1 MFAGRVIVAHFIS
14 VIIPCH
20 NGAATI
26 KRCLATLF
34 ASKYSHFE
42 VIVVDDCSE
51 DDSVAIIKQFPCR
64 LIALDNHVGAAR
76 ARNIGAE
83 QGRGNLLF
91 FTDADCV
98 VKKDTLATAA
108 ISIANSG
115 VDTIVGGT
123 YTKKPY
129 DQGFFSCFQSMYIHY
144 SETKNCTSPDYLA
157 THGLVMPRVIFEK
170 SGGFP
175 ADFMP
180 ILEDVEF
187 SHRMKKRGYRLSI
200 NPHLL
205 VRHIFNYSLQRS
217 LGNAIKKSTFW
228 TLYSIRNK
236 DLTAD
241 SGTASVELKVNVITL
256 FLVLVLAVLSGIM
269 SSFLPIYI
277 AILLVCVNMYLNR
290 NLLKLF
296 YKTEGLL
303 FLIKALLYYLLI
315 YPFAVGIGACRGM
328 LLHATGK
335 YK

>member
-1 MFAGRVIVAHFIS
+1 VAHLIS
-14 VIIPCH
+14 IIIPCH

-26 KRCLATLF
+26 EQCLASVL

-51 DDSVAIIKQFPCR
+51 DDSVAIIKKFPCR
-64 LIALDNHVGAAR
+64 LIALANHAGAAQ

-83 QGRGNLLF
+83 QSRGEILF

-98 VKKDTLATAA
+98 LEKDTLAIAA
-108 ISIANSG
+108 ISIAHSG

-129 DQGFFSCFQSMYIHY
+129 DRGFFNSFQSLYIHY
-144 SETKNCTSPDYLA
+144 SETKNCAHPDYLA
-157 THGLVMPRVIFEK
+157 THGLVMSRALFKK
-170 SGGFP
+170 SGGFT

-187 SHRMKKRGYRLSI
+187 SHRMKKKGYTLRI

-205 VRHIFNYSLQRS
+205 VRHIFNYSLERS
-217 LGNAIKKSTFW
+217 LRNAIKKSTYW
-228 TLYSIRNK
+228 TLYSMRNK

-241 SGTASVELKVNVITL
+241 SGTASIELKVNVVTL
-256 FLVLVLAVLSGIM
+256 FLILTLLATATILPSFAPVYIAVL
-269 SSFLPIYI
+269 
-277 AILLVCVNMYLNR
+277 LLCVNIYTSRKLFA
-290 NLLKLF
+290 LF
-296 YKTEGLL
+296 YKTEG
-303 FLIKALLYYLLI
+303 FLYMIKALMYYLLI
-315 YPFAVGIGACRGM
+315 YPLAVSIGAVRGM
-328 LLHATGK
+328 LLFAAGK

>member
-1 MFAGRVIVAHFIS
+1 MAHSIS
-14 VIIPCH
+14 VIIPCY

-26 KRCLATLF
+26 EKCLVAVF
-34 ASKYSHFE
+34 ASKYSTFE

-64 LIALDNHVGAAR
+64 LIALEKRTGAAQ

-83 QGRGNLLF
+83 QSRGDILF

-98 VKKDTLATAA
+98 LEKDTLANAA
-108 ISIANSG
+108 IFLASSG

-129 DQGFFSCFQSMYIHY
+129 DQGFFNSFQSIFIHY
-144 SETKNCTSPDYLA
+144 SETKNCADPDYLA
-157 THGLVMPRVIFEK
+157 THGLVITRALFKK

-187 SHRMKKRGYRLSI
+187 SHRMKKMGYQLRI

-205 VRHIFNYSLQRS
+205 VRHIFNYSLSKSIR
-217 LGNAIKKSTFW
+217 NAIIKSTFW
-228 TLYSIRNK
+228 TLYSLRNK

-241 SGTASVELKVNVITL
+241 SGTASIELKINVVTL
-256 FLVLVLAVLSGIM
+256 FLVLALIITACSISNFAL
-269 SSFLPIYI
+269 IYI
-277 AILLVCVNMYLNR
+277 AVLLLCVNMYISR
-290 NLLKLF
+290 NLLQLF
-296 YKTEGLL
+296 YETEGFLY
-303 FLIKALLYYLLI
+303 LIKALIYYLLI
-315 YPFAVGIGACRGM
+315 YPIAVSIGSVRGM
-328 LLHATGK
+328 LLYAAGK